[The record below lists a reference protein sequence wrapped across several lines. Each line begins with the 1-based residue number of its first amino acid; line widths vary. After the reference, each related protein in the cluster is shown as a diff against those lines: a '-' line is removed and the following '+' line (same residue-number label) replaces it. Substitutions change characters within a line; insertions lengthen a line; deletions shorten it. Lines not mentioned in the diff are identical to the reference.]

1 MSLNYNQMKISTN
14 QTVIFYCAEEREVN
28 SIKSV
33 ISGKYNKKE
42 VKNMDNNMIVK
53 IEKCLNE
60 LEKKAVRVSQNGF
73 IMNQFFMEKM
83 MYKIQS
89 DILNLRDMTKE
100 VYLSL
105 NLNQVYQI
113 EIGKNNIIL
122 FLDND
127 TEIQLSL

>member
-1 MSLNYNQMKISTN
+1 M
-14 QTVIFYCAEEREVN
+14 N
-28 SIKSV
+28 SINSV

-42 VKNMDNNMIVK
+42 VENMDNNMIVN
-53 IEKCLNE
+53 IEKCLKE
-60 LEKKAVRVSQNGF
+60 LEEKTVRVSQNGF
-73 IMNQFFMEKM
+73 IMNQFFMKKM

-89 DILNLRDMTKE
+89 DILNLRDRTKE